1 MASSNFEELFLLGR
15 VIWILVLTL
24 LTLSYITVGL
34 RLWVRYRLTKSAG
47 WDDAAMVATLVSGL
61 IDLVATVGHN
71 ETDCNRC
78 YLPVIALS
86 SSSLPYEVI
95 RKNFL
100 DPKISASHWLYVSK
114 VYAVF
119 AALFTDCMYSMSN

>member
-61 IDLVATVGHN
+61 IDLVATVVHI

-86 SSSLPYEVI
+86 LSSLPYEVI
-95 RKNFL
+95 RKNSL
-100 DPKISASHWLYVSK
+100 DPKIFVSHWLYVSK
-114 VYAVF
+114 VYAVC
-119 AALFTDCMYSMSN
+119 AALLTDSMYSMSN